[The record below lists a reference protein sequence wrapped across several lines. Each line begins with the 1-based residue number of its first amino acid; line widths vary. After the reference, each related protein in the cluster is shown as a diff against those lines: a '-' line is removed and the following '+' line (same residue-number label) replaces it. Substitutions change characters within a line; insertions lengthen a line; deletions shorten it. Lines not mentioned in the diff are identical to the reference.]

1 MQARETTQ
9 VAEQLF
15 AELLELD
22 PARRDARLA
31 EACAGR
37 DALRAE
43 VEALLEAAAPG
54 AAYFYGLRQRL
65 GLAGLAA

>member
-1 MQARETTQ
+1 MQAREATE

-22 PARRDARLA
+22 PVPRAARLA

-37 DALRAE
+37 DALRVE
-43 VEALLEAAAPG
+43 VEALLEAAGPG
-54 AAYFYGLRQRL
+54 AAYFDGLRRDRKSVV
-65 GLAGLAA
+65 